1 MSSGDAHADSLPL
14 SSGEGRGLARV
25 RWLYLRG
32 LGLIFCLAFASLLPQ
47 LSGLMGPDGL
57 EPAAAWLDWARA
69 QLGPERFLRLPTLLW
84 LFGASNGALW
94 GLGLAGLACG
104 ALLVAN
110 VAPRWALVGA
120 WACYL
125 SLTIV
130 GGDFLSFQWDVLLLE
145 AALVSLPLA
154 PGHLFPRRSVPEPRR
169 GALLLVCFLL
179 LRLMV
184 MSGLV
189 KLFSGDPTW
198 RNLTA
203 LEFHY
208 WTQPLPNV
216 IAYFVDHLPA
226 GLHRASVAVMLVIE
240 LLAPFLLFGPRRVR
254 LVGAGALVALQV
266 GIITTGNYGFFN
278 LLTIVLCLSALDD
291 GVLMRWRI
299 FQRLSPEL
307 PPMGR
312 HPRVWAAAFVGF
324 AAVYAVLGLSSD
336 VERLSGASLPAPV
349 RWTLRQLA
357 GLRSINTYGLFAV
370 MTTERR
376 EIVLE
381 GSTDGQTWRE
391 YLLHWRPGLV
401 DQAPRFVA
409 PHQPRLDWQMWFASL
424 SRCADNPWLLQLQQK
439 LLQGDPTVRGFFRED
454 PFPETPPRF
463 VRTLFFDYRFT
474 DLATWRTTGAYWTRN
489 ELGPYCPPLTLEAG
503 QLRRVDLPAE
513 R

>member
-1 MSSGDAHADSLPL
+1 VSSEDAHADALPL
-14 SSGEGRGLARV
+14 PPGEGRGLARV

-57 EPAAAWLDWARA
+57 EPAAAWLDWARVE
-69 QLGPERFLRLPTLLW
+69 LGPERYLRIPTLLW
-84 LFGASNGALW
+84 WFGASSGALW
-94 GLGLAGLACG
+94 GIGLVGLACG

-110 VAPRWALVGA
+110 VAPRWTLVGA

-125 SLTIV
+125 SLTAV

-154 PGHLFPRRSVPEPRR
+154 PGHLLPRGSLPEPRR
-169 GALLLVCFLL
+169 GAVLLVRFLL

-189 KLFSGDPTW
+189 KLTSGDPTW
-198 RNLTA
+198 SNLTA
-203 LEFHY
+203 LEYHY
-208 WTQPLPNV
+208 WSQPLPNGL
-216 IAYFVDHLPA
+216 AYFVSHLPSV
-226 GLHRASVAVMLVIE
+226 LHRASVAGMFVIE
-240 LLAPFLLFGPRRVR
+240 LLAPVLLFGPRRIR
-254 LVGAGALVALQV
+254 LVGAWALIALQL
-266 GIITTGNYGFFN
+266 GILATGNYGFFN
-278 LLTIVLCLSALDD
+278 FLTIVLCLAALDD
-291 GVLMRWRI
+291 GVLMRWRP
-299 FQRLSPEL
+299 FRRLAPT
-307 PPMGR
+307 PAPVRR
-312 HPRVWAAAFVGF
+312 HPRAWTAAFIGF
-324 AAVYAVLGLSSD
+324 AAVYAILGLSSD
-336 VERLSGASLPAPV
+336 VERLRGAPMPSPV

-381 GSTDGQTWRE
+381 GSADGQTWRE
-391 YLLHWRPGLV
+391 YLLRWRPGPV
-401 DQAPRFVA
+401 DELPRFVA

-424 SRCADNPWLLQLQQK
+424 SNCANNPWLLRLQEQ
-439 LLQGDPTVRGFFRED
+439 LLQGAPNARGFFREA
-454 PFPETPPRF
+454 PFPEAPPRF
-463 VRTLFFDYRFT
+463 VRTRFFDYRFT
-474 DLATWRTTGAYWTRN
+474 DLATWRSTGAYWTRT

-503 QLRRVDLPAE
+503 QLRRADLPAE